1 MQRDLLAAYPDAPF
15 QVYVLWMPVLGRDR
29 RDSWDP
35 ALIDDRR
42 ATHYWDAGA
51 KVGRWLH
58 GFAPFWDHPDPMAW
72 DIGAVYGPTSVWP
85 TDGPPTALLAYA
97 WTVTDDRAVLL
108 RAIEPRLRGPWF
120 RAVLPV
126 ALR

>member
-1 MQRDLLAAYPDAPF
+1 MQRDLLTAFPDAPF
-15 QVYVLWMPVLGRDR
+15 RVYVLWMPVLGRDR

-58 GFAPFWDHPDPMAW
+58 GFAPFWEHPDPMAW
-72 DIGAVYGPTSVWP
+72 DIGAVYGPMAVWP
-85 TDGPPTALLAYA
+85 TDGPPSPLLAYA
-97 WTVTDDRAVLL
+97 WTVTDDRAVLW